1 MLGFSENPAINWAVL
16 GLLLLGLEMFTGTF
30 VVLFF
35 AIGAFLTAMIT
46 WTVVVESMPLQIVVF
61 TVLSAGIL
69 FYFRDKIRIGVKGRN
84 NELKGDVGTAVT
96 IESDVAPGGQTEVQY
111 QGARWIAVNETGQT
125 LSKGSAAKVAQVD
138 GVKLIL
144 K

>member
-1 MLGFSENPAINWAVL
+1 MAGKDQVIADLDQVIRKIGIEEISGREINAICFMHRVN
-16 GLLLLGLEMFTGTF
+16 
-30 VVLFF
+30 
-35 AIGAFLTAMIT
+35 
-46 WTVVVESMPLQIVVF
+46 
-61 TVLSAGIL
+61 
-69 FYFRDKIRIGVKGRN
+69 GRN